1 MAYFENHFLKLSN
14 FIFYVKYK
22 NRDLY
27 IRRQNKGNIWEYK
40 DKIPFQVVEF
50 AKEIGIDVY
59 QDDLP
64 SNISG
69 QIEQQDNNKFIISVN
84 KENAINRQVFTIAH
98 ELGHYFRHQNWFE
111 QHKII
116 TEKEEKILFNTF
128 QKDQPQNYS
137 NEEKQREKE
146 ANEFAA
152 ELLMPE
158 EIVQQKWYEYKSVP
172 KMANYFGVSEIS
184 MSIRLGNVID
194 DLRFIV

>member
-1 MAYFENHFLKLSN
+1 
-14 FIFYVKYK
+14 
-22 NRDLY
+22 
-27 IRRQNKGNIWEYK
+27 
-40 DKIPFQVVEF
+40 
-50 AKEIGIDVY
+50 VY